1 MGGDPF
7 FLTNDEEVDVVA
19 DENQDEPAFM
29 TNLETPMGGP
39 DPTAEV
45 EERYAT
51 DGKGPT
57 PQEPPKREVVDKDW
71 EWDGTVDEDA
81 HMMDF

>member
-7 FLTNDEEVDVVA
+7 FLDDGDDIFEGKDGLDETFA
-19 DENQDEPAFM
+19 
-29 TNLETPMGGP
+29 TNLETPMGGK
-39 DPTAEV
+39 DPTGE
-45 EERYAT
+45 EERYPT

-57 PQEPPKREVVDKDW
+57 PRDKPKEEFFDKDW
-71 EWDGTVDEDA
+71 EWDGIVDEDA